1 MASRFARTA
10 RDPARDAAG
19 MLRRLGFAVL
29 VLAAPITA
37 VLTRRGLVI
46 CVPVGIALMVLASF
60 IESEARQPFL
70 NAWRGMRT
78 RAAASIA
85 FILFWSALSLLWTP
99 FPNEA
104 AERLVNASGIVV
116 LAWLGVA
123 SVPEKMRASN
133 LYLLP
138 VGIGVASLVAIALWP
153 NARWQLV
160 SSLDPALTERGLATL
175 AVAGPMAAAWLHSR
189 GRGIS
194 ALVLGLVLVIACVIY
209 EAWPILTAL
218 LVAAVVY
225 GLYVVAAP
233 RTREVAAVVLAAL
246 VLFAPVLPFLARP
259 FVKLLLGATSPQ
271 VEAIR
276 VWSRVVAED
285 PVRWFTGHGLDTA
298 LRAVLAGLVPAGAP
312 RGLLFEI
319 WFELGF
325 LGAAALAL
333 LLWSAARG
341 TSKLERAVGPGA
353 LATIVAAFL
362 IATLGVAGT
371 QSWWLVSIVIAC
383 VAVFAVNQGQFRTKR
398 PKSTIAPP
406 PRAT

>member
-10 RDPARDAAG
+10 RDPARDAAA

-29 VLAAPITA
+29 VLAAPIAA
-37 VLTRRGLVI
+37 VMSRRGLVI

-70 NAWRGMRT
+70 NAWRGVRT
-78 RAAASIA
+78 RAAAAIA
-85 FILFWSALSLLWTP
+85 FILFWSALSLVWTP

-104 AERLVNASGIVV
+104 AERLVNATGIVL

-123 SVPEKMRASN
+123 SLPEKMRASN

-138 VGIGVASLVAIALWP
+138 VGVGVGALVAIALWP
-153 NARWQLV
+153 NAQWRLV
-160 SSLDPALTERGLATL
+160 ASLDPSIAERGLATL
-175 AVAGPMAAAWLHSR
+175 AVAAPMAAAWLHSR
-189 GRGIS
+189 GRGLS
-194 ALVLGLVLVIACVIY
+194 ALLLGLVLVVASVIY
-209 EAWPILTAL
+209 EAWAILAAL
-218 LVAAVVY
+218 LAAAGVY

-233 RTREVAAVVLAAL
+233 RTREVVAVLLAAL
-246 VLFAPVLPFLARP
+246 VLFAPILPFLARSSA
-259 FVKLLLGATSPQ
+259 KLLLGGQSAQ

-312 RGLLFEI
+312 RGLLFEV

-333 LLWSAARG
+333 LLWSACRG

-353 LATIVAAFL
+353 LATVVAAFL

-371 QSWWLVSIVIAC
+371 QSWWLASIVIAC

-406 PRAT
+406 PRPT